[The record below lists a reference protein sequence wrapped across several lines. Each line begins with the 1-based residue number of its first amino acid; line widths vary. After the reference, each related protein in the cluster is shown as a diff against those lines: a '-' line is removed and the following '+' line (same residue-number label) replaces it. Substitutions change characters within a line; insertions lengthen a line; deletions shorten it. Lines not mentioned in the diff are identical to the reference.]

1 VLSPEI
7 SKDGLT
13 YVRLTDSVAP
23 VATPARMRV
32 ARCAPQLL
40 QTADPIVK
48 SKTKMTDSRY
58 VHLRPY
64 ARERGMM
71 V

>member
-1 VLSPEI
+1 MLNSEI

-32 ARCAPQLL
+32 ARCAFQLL
-40 QTADPIVK
+40 QTADSIVK
-48 SKTKMTDSRY
+48 SKTKMTDSRN
-58 VHLRPY
+58 VDLRPY
-64 ARERGMM
+64 ARERGRMM
-71 V
+71 